1 MMMMMT
7 QCWRDGISDDEM
19 EWFEDLKGTNSVAS
33 DGILGSSENSVDQL
47 RRLAFVTS
55 LHDGTHGF

>member
-1 MMMMMT
+1 MIT
-7 QCWRDGISDDEM
+7 QYWRDGVSDDEM
-19 EWFEDLKGTNSVAS
+19 ELFGDLKGTNSVAP
-33 DGILGSSENSVDQL
+33 DGILGSSENSIDQL